1 MERVDKKKSLYADMS
16 MFLVAILW
24 GGGFVAVK
32 DALDN
37 ITPMYIMAA
46 RFGISFILML
56 IIFWKRIKKTNKQDI
71 IAGTVVGIFLFTAFS
86 AQTIGLQYTTAGK
99 QAFLTGTNVVIVPF
113 LVWILH
119 KKSPDRYT
127 VIAAFLSLIGIGL
140 LTVQG
145 SLSVNV
151 GGLLTL
157 LCALLFAAHIVSVG
171 YYTEKTDPFI
181 LATIQLGAAAVFSVI
196 SALIFESAPT
206 SLNLGSVW
214 AVCYLGI
221 FSTMVAFLIQNVAQ
235 KYTYSTH
242 AAVILCTE
250 SVFGSIFAVIF
261 LGDRFTVEMILG
273 CLLIFAAILTSE
285 TKWKFLRRIDNITL
299 K

>member
-1 MERVDKKKSLYADMS
+1 MEKKKSLYADMS
-16 MFLVAILW
+16 LFIVAILW

-37 ITPMYIMAA
+37 ITPMYIMAM
-46 RFGISFILML
+46 RFGLSFALMA
-56 IIFWKRIKKTNKQDI
+56 IIFWKKIKKVTKKDLA
-71 IAGTVVGIFLFTAFS
+71 AGTVVGIFLFTAFT
-86 AQTIGLQYTTAGK
+86 AQTVGLQYTTAGK

-119 KKSPDRYT
+119 KKAPDIYT
-127 VIAAFLSLIGIGL
+127 VIAAFLSLLGIGL

-145 SLSVNV
+145 SVLSINL
-151 GGLLTL
+151 GDMLTL

-171 YYTEKTDPFI
+171 YYAEKTDPII
-181 LATIQLGAAAVFSVI
+181 LAAAQLGAAAVFSVI
-196 SALIFESAPT
+196 SALIFESVPK
-206 SLNLGSVW
+206 SLDLGGLW

-221 FSTMVAFLIQNVAQ
+221 FSTMVAFLIQTVAQ

-250 SVFGSIFAVIF
+250 SVFGSIFAVLILHDKF
-261 LGDRFTVEMILG
+261 SVEMILG
-273 CLLIFAAILTSE
+273 CILIFAAILTSE
-285 TKWKFLRRIDNITL
+285 TKWSFIKIRRFQENN
-299 K
+299 

>member
-1 MERVDKKKSLYADMS
+1 MEKKKSLYADMS
-16 MFLVAILW
+16 LFIVAILW

-37 ITPMYIMAA
+37 ITPMYIMAM
-46 RFGISFILML
+46 RFGLSFALMA
-56 IIFWKRIKKTNKQDI
+56 IIFWKKIKKVTKKDLA
-71 IAGTVVGIFLFTAFS
+71 AGTVVGIFLFTAFT
-86 AQTIGLQYTTAGK
+86 AQTVGLQYTTAGK

-119 KKSPDRYT
+119 KKAPDIYT
-127 VIAAFLSLIGIGL
+127 VIAAFLSLLGIGL

-145 SLSVNV
+145 SVLSINL
-151 GGLLTL
+151 GDMLTL

-171 YYTEKTDPFI
+171 YYAEKIDPII
-181 LATIQLGAAAVFSVI
+181 LAAAQLGAAAVFSVI
-196 SALIFESAPT
+196 SALIFEPVPKALDLS
-206 SLNLGSVW
+206 GIW

-221 FSTMVAFLIQNVAQ
+221 FSTMVAFLIQTVAQ

-250 SVFGSIFAVIF
+250 SVFGSIFAVLILHDKF
-261 LGDRFTVEMILG
+261 SVEMILG
-273 CLLIFAAILTSE
+273 CILIFVAILTSE
-285 TKWKFLRRIDNITL
+285 TKWSFIKIRRLQKNN
-299 K
+299 